1 MGEDVSR
8 HDVFIFTI
16 VNRAFFVLIRD
27 ELCDC
32 VCVTLLQIKKK
43 GVLAYWLIR
52 HRRLNIKFNFLAF
65 HFVFHFSSNNKIFH
79 FSIL

>member
-32 VCVTLLQIKKK
+32 VTVYVYISTFITKK
-43 GVLAYWLIR
+43 GVLAYWLID
-52 HRRLNIKFNFLAF
+52 
-65 HFVFHFSSNNKIFH
+65 VVV
-79 FSIL
+79 